1 MSFHKQTFHQFTP
14 VDRFVFYDT
23 EGHGYLRVRKELLDG
38 LGLTDK
44 ISRYSYTDPK
54 RFWVYLEEDYDL
66 GIFLKKLDKKS
77 LEELNYTTKYVKSDY
92 FDVEGL
98 NYPFLKQTFHKD
110 TFHQSFEVK
119 EMIKQ
124 INQYPP
130 KESLRLF
137 TALNAK
143 DIVYQDRKG
152 DKDAFVQFK
161 VTGDKSPKINK
172 VRVIYDYGMDLYNIE
187 FWYIR
192 GTQHKIV
199 KKING
204 LYNDQLTET
213 IWRNVVIV

>member
-1 MSFHKQTFHQFTP
+1 LIFHNQEFHQ
-14 VDRFVFYDT
+14 
-23 EGHGYLRVRKELLDG
+23 
-38 LGLTDK
+38 
-44 ISRYSYTDPK
+44 
-54 RFWVYLEEDYDL
+54 
-66 GIFLKKLDKKS
+66 
-77 LEELNYTTKYVKSDY
+77 
-92 FDVEGL
+92 
-98 NYPFLKQTFHKD
+98 D
-110 TFHQSFEVK
+110 TFHQSYEVK
-119 EMIKQ
+119 AMLDQ

-130 KESLRLF
+130 RESLKLF

-204 LYNDQLTET
+204 LYNDQLTDT

>member
-1 MSFHKQTFHQFTP
+1 MSFHQ
-14 VDRFVFYDT
+14 
-23 EGHGYLRVRKELLDG
+23 
-38 LGLTDK
+38 
-44 ISRYSYTDPK
+44 
-54 RFWVYLEEDYDL
+54 
-66 GIFLKKLDKKS
+66 
-77 LEELNYTTKYVKSDY
+77 
-92 FDVEGL
+92 
-98 NYPFLKQTFHKD
+98 QTFHKD

-172 VRVIYDYGMDLYNIE
+172 VKVIYDYGLDLYNIE

-192 GTQHKIV
+192 GFDHTKWKLV